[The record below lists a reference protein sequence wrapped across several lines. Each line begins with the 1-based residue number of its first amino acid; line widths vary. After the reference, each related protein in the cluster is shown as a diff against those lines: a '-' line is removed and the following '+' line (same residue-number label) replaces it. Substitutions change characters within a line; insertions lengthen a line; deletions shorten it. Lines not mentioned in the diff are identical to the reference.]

1 MARRSNRRRNTGKRN
16 ADMVTLVT
24 WEHTKSRP
32 TRRKVPYTHA
42 VTMLDRGGFAK
53 AQVLGE
59 YDQIL
64 HERKSNRRRN
74 PAASVPAYMSLR
86 RQNYA
91 AVVELHGRHQ
101 VVGAGRT
108 KQQAR
113 NAGSIYEKSGY
124 SVAVWPV
131 VDGKAV
137 RQTRRN
143 TRRNYQTHTGDVKA
157 EKDEISGYW
166 ALWVYPNERMKGYEQ
181 THSSAVTDHVFG
193 SKKAA
198 QKTLKKVQRM
208 LDAGMNI
215 QQIGSALR
223 NRKNTRRNAP
233 KVIIKGPQS
242 SRWSTYYESGPPTT
256 IHRTHFLTKEAA
268 IKHAKSTST
277 RTNEFVI
284 VLSGVREIAAYL
296 RGVKR

>member
-143 TRRNYQTHTGDVKA
+143 TRR
-157 EKDEISGYW
+157 
-166 ALWVYPNERMKGYEQ
+166 
-181 THSSAVTDHVFG
+181 
-193 SKKAA
+193 
-198 QKTLKKVQRM
+198 
-208 LDAGMNI
+208 
-215 QQIGSALR
+215 
-223 NRKNTRRNAP
+223 KNTRRNAP